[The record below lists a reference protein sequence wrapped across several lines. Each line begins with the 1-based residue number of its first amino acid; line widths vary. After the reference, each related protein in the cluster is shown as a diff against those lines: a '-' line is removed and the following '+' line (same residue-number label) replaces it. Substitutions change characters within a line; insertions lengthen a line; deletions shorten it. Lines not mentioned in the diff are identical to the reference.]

1 MEVLSEASTLCK
13 LMKLDYTEKNNHRPS
28 TETLKPGNSC
38 NLFSESSW
46 FLPSGKTLV

>member
-13 LMKLDYTEKNNHRPS
+13 LMKLDCSAKNNPS

-38 NLFSESSW
+38 NLFPESSW
-46 FLPSGKTLV
+46 FLPSEKTLV